1 MPNENENQNLVDETV
16 EKIVTMNNLQ
26 DAFDRYNTAVES
38 ALSDA
43 GVKVLELTQAYVT
56 YPGIPAESWGI
67 PNMSKIYQDE
77 LLPTGTPA
85 VLLTPNKYTADPN
98 AGYTPSGSWYD
109 TWIFNG
115 SDLTPGCV
123 LDGKTIKKDSNKIVI
138 NTVEKQTIVELMS
151 NGGIVFTDPNDQDSE
166 WAQIQGKGQRSIV
179 IAPSDV
185 WLSKQFLNRTMSN
198 VYAANGIKK
207 VIVGSGADQHTQLQ
221 INWDMFSTVA
231 TTGDYD
237 DLLNKPEH
245 NPDDINNNIFRKGI
259 GQWSL
264 EIKTGSSAE
273 NSSSNTTTWTIRLTQ
288 DMIDVINELANGN
301 QSYLGGPLK
310 YCSVRCLQDP
320 YHLNIESVIRIT
332 RESTSIPDLQVG
344 DEIVFTITGQ
354 WIDFENFWTGVENL
368 YIGDAV
374 NAKIV
379 RSGSDVSGWTVGGY
393 YFSWDKISAK
403 KVTADTVGD
412 KDGTL
417 AELRESVSKTVVGEG
432 LRGMSFDIS
441 ANDNRS
447 LSFILPNGN
456 TESLYCNS
464 SGIGTWNNASQT
476 GHFLGFSGGLSGVEF
491 SRYSQGESIDR
502 CVIVFS
508 GMMSIE
514 FQFSTGKILIYDH
527 RSGSPVF
534 IREI

>member
-109 TWIFNG
+109 TWISNG

-166 WAQIQGKGQRSIV
+166 WAQIQGRGQRSIV

-231 TTGDYD
+231 TTGNYD
-237 DLLNKPEH
+237 DLLNKPEY

-264 EIKTGSSAE
+264 EIKTGHSAE
-273 NSSSNTTTWTIRLTQ
+273 DSLSNTTTWTIRLTQ
-288 DMIDVINELANGN
+288 DMIDVINELADGSQTFNM
-301 QSYLGGPLK
+301 GGPLK
-310 YCSVRCLQDP
+310 YCSVRCLRDP

-344 DEIVFTITGQ
+344 DEIVFTITGH
-354 WIDFENFWTGVENL
+354 WIDFEDFWTGVENL

-379 RSGSDVSGWTVGGY
+379 RSGSDVSGWTVEGY

-417 AELRESVSKTVVGEG
+417 AELRESVSKKVTCNQGNG
-432 LRGMSFDIS
+432 L
-441 ANDNRS
+441 NRVQCEVS
-447 LSFILPNGN
+447 PNGN
-456 TESLYCNS
+456 RNITFVFDDTHSESLYYDHN
-464 SGIGTWNNASQT
+464 GI
-476 GHFLGFSGGLSGVEF
+476 HL
-491 SRYSQGESIDR
+491 YHSIDGELW
-502 CVIVFS
+502 S
-508 GMMSIE
+508 
-514 FQFSTGKILIYDH
+514 K
-527 RSGSPVF
+527 
-534 IREI
+534 